1 MPINR
6 SIFVDSWAWLALA
19 NKRDRYHIVAAKAYN
34 SIKENGSTMVTSD
47 YVLDEVI
54 TSLFDK
60 VDFDGALRFGEAL
73 LSDAKAD
80 QIHLEWIDE
89 DRFNYAWLLRN
100 VFRDKSDISFTD
112 LTSFVVMKEL
122 DLSKVFTGDHHF
134 EMANFGFEIWPNG
147 DL

>member
-1 MPINR
+1 MPTDR
-6 SIFVDSWAWLALA
+6 LIFVDSWAWLGLA
-19 NKRDRYHIVAAKAYN
+19 NKKDRYHRVAVKGYN
-34 SIKENGSTMVTSD
+34 EIKENGSIMVTSD

-54 TSLFDK
+54 TSLFNK
-60 VDFDGALRFGEAL
+60 VDFDGALRFVEAL
-73 LSDAKAD
+73 LFDAKAD

-122 DLSKVFTGDHHF
+122 DLSRAFTGDHHF